1 MFDWRMA
8 VFAAFMIVGL
18 VFVVDIALRYFMGKP
33 VKAYA
38 LIVPL
43 YWAAFHGFVKLF
55 SQV

>member
-8 VFAAFMIVGL
+8 VFAALIIVGL
-18 VFVVDIALRYFMGKP
+18 VVVVDITLRYFMGKP